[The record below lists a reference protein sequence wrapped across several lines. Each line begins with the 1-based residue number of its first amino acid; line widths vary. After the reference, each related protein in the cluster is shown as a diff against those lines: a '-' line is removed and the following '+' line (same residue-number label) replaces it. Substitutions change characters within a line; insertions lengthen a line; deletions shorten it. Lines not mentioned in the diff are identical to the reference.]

1 MPGGHTW
8 IETGGANE
16 SSGCLVLVPRVQDTQ
31 SSSSSYPGDGGSV
44 ARPRAARTFLYLKQ
58 PEVGGVP
65 SSRALGHLDSRFLWG
80 RNALQMKTDALG
92 DFSFLNV
99 ENKNKER
106 HNLGDIHDQ

>member
-1 MPGGHTW
+1 MP
-8 IETGGANE
+8 I
-16 SSGCLVLVPRVQDTQ
+16 
-31 SSSSSYPGDGGSV
+31 PGTAGRWQG
-44 ARPRAARTFLYLKQ
+44 PGQPGPFLYLKQ

-65 SSRALGHLDSRFLWG
+65 SSRALGHLDSRLLWG

-92 DFSFLNV
+92 NFSFLNV